1 MSELHIELTE
11 MLEAGVDL
19 WNRAEAFG
27 YACEH
32 DFELAATCIN
42 DYPDD
47 YLGFIASW
55 FDQEVTA

>member
-32 DFELAATCIN
+32 DFELDATCIN

-55 FDQEVTA
+55 FNQEVAA

>member
-11 MLEAGVDL
+11 MLEVGVDL

-32 DFELAATCIN
+32 DFELAAICIN

-55 FDQEVTA
+55 FD